1 MRCGVG
7 KWSGGLGFRGVMTSV
22 SMVGGG
28 GGKYVYSRREGSYY
42 SLSNKAQR
50 YRGLLIGKKR
60 KVKNEFWK
68 RRTSR
73 RTKHMCNPPYKT
85 EPQVEISKDSRDAP
99 DGALLFEQ
107 GGMSAR
113 VKGVMGYWFP
123 PEVDRGYTKT
133 VAPCRP
139 IASHGTT

>member
-1 MRCGVG
+1 MSMMG
-7 KWSGGLGFRGVMTSV
+7 KGKGGE
-22 SMVGGG
+22 
-28 GGKYVYSRREGSYY
+28 YVYSRREGSYY

-50 YRGLLIGKKR
+50 YRGGLLIGK
-60 KVKNEFWK
+60 NEGKKMKFWK

-107 GGMSAR
+107 GG
-113 VKGVMGYWFP
+113 
-123 PEVDRGYTKT
+123 
-133 VAPCRP
+133 
-139 IASHGTT
+139 